1 MLRTRLPQ
9 TCRSVVSTS
18 QCTYNLHTAAVLRAQ
33 ASRRSGGSTRK
44 VNLAN
49 KEGRRKDAL
58 ANRPSFILG
67 TRPSDEAEKWRNS
80 NLAGILVDEVVL
92 SPKSE
97 LPTTTEMELRIGKVS
112 LPNQIGFGLGDSEKK
127 MLFNDLPVLSAQAMT
142 LATVSRPYDVANDAA
157 ASHQFWEET
166 ELRKANMFA
175 KVLDLR
181 NANAAGIAFENRRR
195 IIVAFSTPENPFSPG
210 RAEVQAALKTYK
222 IRKLWSH
229 LQKFK
234 RDSGN
239 RLGLRKL
246 IHERAKILRYL
257 RSVDRDRYETVL
269 ERLAL
274 EPESVEGELVV

>member
-1 MLRTRLPQ
+1 M
-9 TCRSVVSTS
+9 STS
-18 QCTYNLHTAAVLRAQ
+18 QCTSNLHTAAVLRAQ
-33 ASRRSGGSTRK
+33 ASRRSGGSSTRK

-80 NLAGILVDEVVL
+80 DLASILVDEA
-92 SPKSE
+92 E
-97 LPTTTEMELRIGKVS
+97 LTSSTEMELRIGKVS
-112 LPNQIGFGLGDSEKK
+112 LPKQIGFGIGDAEKK

-142 LATVSRPYDVANDAA
+142 LASVSRPYGVANDAA
-157 ASHQFWEET
+157 ASHQLWEEN

-210 RAEVQAALKTYK
+210 RAEVQ
-222 IRKLWSH
+222 
-229 LQKFK
+229 
-234 RDSGN
+234 GMV
-239 RLGLRKL
+239 
-246 IHERAKILRYL
+246 
-257 RSVDRDRYETVL
+257 RSTP
-269 ERLAL
+269 LAI
-274 EPESVEGELVV
+274 